1 MKKLRKNSFLA
12 EIMRTKSKIRV
23 VQNSQKN
30 FFSRTW
36 IFFAIISIN
45 FEIFHLIMSES
56 FIKFLLCRDRYRRSR
71 SRDERRSRSRSRGGR
86 RGRSRSGER
95 RSVSPSRYRKQ
106 RHFGDRQV
114 VKIVSF
120 FYITK
125 PFINIGKLFFIQE
138 PNRSRCLGVF
148 NLGRRTSEDEFRRIF
163 ERYGKIEVKA
173 HNLKF
178 WNVWW
183 ISNISFFFNFDLTLT
198 RFFFWM
204 RFCFLGSP
212 TTKFHE
218 RYVNRRVL
226 APSLGKN

>member
-1 MKKLRKNSFLA
+1 MKKLRKNTLFE
-12 EIMRTKSKIRV
+12 EIMRTESRIRV
-23 VQNSQKN
+23 VLDFRIWLYRILRNL

-36 IFFAIISIN
+36 IIFSHN
-45 FEIFHLIMSES
+45 FYQLRNFSESHLIMSEG
-56 FIKFLLCRDRYRRSR
+56 FIKFLFYRDRYRRSR

-114 VKIVSF
+114 CKFF

-125 PFINIGKLFFIQE
+125 SLINICNLFFIQE

-163 ERYGKIEVKA
+163 ERYGKIEVKP
-173 HNLKF
+173 HYFKF
-178 WNVWW
+178 WNIWILSS
-183 ISNISFFFNFDLTLT
+183 ISNIFVLKFVSTFVNWCVIDV
-198 RFFFWM
+198 
-204 RFCFLGSP
+204 FL
-212 TTKFHE
+212 E
-218 RYVNRRVL
+218 L
-226 APSLGKN
+226 